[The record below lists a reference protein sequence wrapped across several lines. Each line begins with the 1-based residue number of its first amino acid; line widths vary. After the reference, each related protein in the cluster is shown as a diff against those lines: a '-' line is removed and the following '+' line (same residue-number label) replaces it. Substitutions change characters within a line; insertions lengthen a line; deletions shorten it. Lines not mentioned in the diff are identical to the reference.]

1 MRKLQALQRDGYR
14 CMISG
19 VYDME
24 SCEKL
29 TAVATI
35 AMNSGIIARPTQASH
50 IFAPSTSADITG
62 KNEDGPKV

>member
-1 MRKLQALQRDGYR
+1 
-14 CMISG
+14 MISG

-35 AMNSGIIARPTQASH
+35 AINSGIIARPTQASH